1 MSLPTNFFIGRGSSA
16 QLLQLDTT
24 NAFYNSYNTEVV
36 RHEGDGTGDGAA
48 RIVLNGYGILLYG
61 WVRSGTGTGAS
72 SIQLPPALV
81 GNQIDI
87 EAVGVGGGGAGGG
100 SGGSAGGAGIRVF
113 YTPTSDSFYIRTG
126 CNLRTDSPNYAGYVD
141 KANLGLYN
149 NVGTEIIA
157 LSHEDKDGGSAV
169 RDYGNG
175 AALIYKSFGQAKNH
189 TAGFTQE
196 NQYPANASASN
207 YLSTTDQ
214 NWASHVSYGG
224 GGNGLNGF
232 STDMGSRK
240 NGSGLG
246 GGGGG
251 QDATNYGGNGSGGTG
266 GRYGY
271 SGGNDRQNG
280 SGPNGG
286 KGRQHSGG
294 HTYMG
299 GAGGA
304 FGGGVGDAGNSGA
317 ENSTGAGAI
326 LIRWDTTPY
335 GADVGFQSGRQ
346 GWP

>member
-16 QLLQLDTT
+16 GLLQLDTA
-24 NAFYNSYNTEVV
+24 NAFYNGYNTEVT
-36 RHEGDGTGDGAA
+36 RNQANSDGDGAA

-61 WVRSGTGTGAS
+61 WVSSGSGS
-72 SIQLPPALV
+72 SSRSIQLPSDLI

-113 YTPTSDSFYIRTG
+113 YTPTSDSFYIKTG
-126 CNLRTDSPNYAGYVD
+126 CSLETDNPNYAGYVA
-141 KANLGLYN
+141 KANLALCN

-169 RDYGNG
+169 RNYGNG
-175 AALIYKSFGQAKNH
+175 SALIYKSFGQAKNV
-189 TAGFTQE
+189 TASYVQE
-196 NQYPANASASN
+196 NHIPANASASN
-207 YLSTTDQ
+207 YLNTTDA
-214 NWASHVSYGG
+214 NWPSHVSYGG
-224 GGNGLNGF
+224 GGEGLNGF
-232 STDMGSRK
+232 SSAMGVRK
-240 NGSGLG
+240 DGSGLG

-251 QDATNYGGNGSGGTG
+251 QDATNYGGNGDGGAG

-271 SGGNDRQNG
+271 AGGHDRQNG
-280 SGPNGG
+280 YGPNGG
-286 KGRQHSGG
+286 RGIQHNSN
-294 HTYMG
+294 TYQG

-304 FGGGVGDAGNSGA
+304 FGGGVGDAGNAGA
-317 ENSTGAGAI
+317 QNSAGAGAI